1 MLSAKI
7 VRPDFFGKMKIAF
20 SERISIKGINI
31 SHINSSNT
39 DIRIIP
45 FKDQTTSEIINL
57 TKYNLTWNVT

>member
-39 DIRIIP
+39 DIRILPYIDP
-45 FKDQTTSEIINL
+45 NSHEIVNL
-57 TKYNLTWNVT
+57 TKYNLTWKTT